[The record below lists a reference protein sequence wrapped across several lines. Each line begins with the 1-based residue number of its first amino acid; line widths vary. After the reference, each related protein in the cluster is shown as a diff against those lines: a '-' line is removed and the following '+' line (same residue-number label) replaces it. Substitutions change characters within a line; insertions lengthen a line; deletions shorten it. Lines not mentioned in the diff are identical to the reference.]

1 MLFNFIHYRILF
13 LSLIFLLIFN
23 CQLKDASR
31 THGILFLEN
40 RSNKIQVN
48 KSNTNDIINII
59 GQPHTKSLENEN
71 EWIYIERIFV
81 KGKYHNFGK
90 NILKTNNILYLE
102 FDKYG
107 ILKSK
112 RLLKK
117 NDIQKLAFSK
127 DITENNLSKESFLQ
141 SFFSSLKSKMY
152 GKK

>member
-13 LSLIFLLIFN
+13 LSLIFLLILN

-59 GQPHTKSLENEN
+59 GQPHTKSVENEN

-112 RLLKK
+112 RLLNK

-127 DITENNLSKESFLQ
+127 DITENNLAKESFLQ

>member
-1 MLFNFIHYRILF
+1 MFFNFIHYKALF
-13 LSLIFLLIFN
+13 LSLIFLLVLS

-31 THGILFLEN
+31 PHGILFLEN

-48 KSNTNDIINII
+48 KSNTNDVLNII
-59 GQPHTKSLENEN
+59 GHPHTKSVENEN

-112 RLLKK
+112 KLLNK

-127 DITENNLSKESFLQ
+127 DVTENNLSKESFLQ
-141 SFFSSLKSKMY
+141 GFFSSLKSKMY
-152 GKK
+152 RKK

>member
-1 MLFNFIHYRILF
+1 MLFNFIHYRTLF
-13 LSLIFLLIFN
+13 LSLIFILILN

-40 RSNKIQVN
+40 RSNKIQVH

-59 GQPHTKSLENEN
+59 GQPHTKSIENEN

-112 RLLKK
+112 RLLNKD
-117 NDIQKLAFSK
+117 DIQKLAFSK
-127 DITENNLSKESFLQ
+127 DITENNLAKESFLQ
-141 SFFSSLKSKMY
+141 SFFSSLKTKMY
-152 GKK
+152 RNK